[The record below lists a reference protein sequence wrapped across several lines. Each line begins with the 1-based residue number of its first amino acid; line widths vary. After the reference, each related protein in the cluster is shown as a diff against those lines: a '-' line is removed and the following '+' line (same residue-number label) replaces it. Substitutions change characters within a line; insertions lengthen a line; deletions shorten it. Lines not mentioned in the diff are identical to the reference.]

1 MLRLENVIISAVI
14 EQQGLDPLL
23 NILQKLGGWPVLEG
37 DQWNENDF
45 NWKESVYKFREMG
58 YSVDYFIDFSIGV
71 DLKNSTKRTIDVRMR
86 TNFQSLRVPVKL

>member
-1 MLRLENVIISAVI
+1 MENVIISAVI

-37 DQWNENDF
+37 DQWNENEF

-71 DLKNSTKRTIDVRMR
+71 DLKNSTKRTIDVRIR

>member
-14 EQQGLDPLL
+14 EQQGLNPLL

>member
-1 MLRLENVIISAVI
+1 MENVTISAVI

-37 DQWNENDF
+37 DQWNENEF

-71 DLKNSTKRTIDVRMR
+71 DLKNSTKRTIDVRIR